1 MDELATRLSWQR
13 LSIKEGSE
21 GPNVEEFAFQFKTPV
36 QATPHPPRPVDTDAL
51 CETGGLAGTGH
62 TSAAPSSRRVL
73 GLHRSLGQK
82 PELKIY
88 LLMGPPIVRTT
99 NWCAAAVYRPS
110 SFGTRRIGR
119 LKRPS

>member
-1 MDELATRLSWQR
+1 MCKLATRLSWQR

-51 CETGGLAGTGH
+51 CETGGL
-62 TSAAPSSRRVL
+62 
-73 GLHRSLGQK
+73 HRSLGQK

-110 SFGTRRIGR
+110 SFGTRCIGR